1 MIEKLKM
8 QDLWLYILIGLVL
21 GYIIYTLSKGYRK
34 EGITNVASVSSL
46 TSNENKEIAKKVYQY
61 FVDHKTVD
69 FVDYINFL
77 TSIKNTNLDII
88 DLEVFYELKSL
99 KKKGKLTLENIL
111 NEMTNKGTEK
121 VTKSANASTTEKETN
136 GQTLKDNTKLL
147 KSILEPFLI

>member
-1 MIEKLKM
+1 MIEKLKI

-21 GYIIYTLSKGYRK
+21 GYIVYALSKGYSK
-34 EGITNVASVSSL
+34 EGITNVASVS
-46 TSNENKEIAKKVYQY
+46 NIENKEIAKKVYQY

-99 KKKGKLTLENIL
+99 NKKGKLTLESIL
-111 NEMTNKGTEK
+111 NEMTNKGAEK
-121 VTKSANASTTEKETN
+121 VTKSTNENTTEKETN

-147 KSILEPFLI
+147 KSILQPFLI